1 MRFWRLLVLAA
12 CASLL
17 GSAAARLIGPRLPE
31 ILSTPSRPAGAD
43 EPVAPPS
50 GQDGGAAPD
59 GGSEG
64 LPAATPPDPP
74 PAASPRRTARTAR
87 HRGDQLADALARGIR
102 KLGERRYQIER
113 GSFELALRNLGS
125 LSGLVRVV
133 PEIRDG
139 KPSGFRLVAVKTGG
153 PFAKLGLR
161 RDDVLVSVNGL
172 DIRTPDRALEA
183 HGKLRSASRFALG
196 VMRDGRQVVQEY
208 TIR

>member
-31 ILSTPSRPAGAD
+31 ILSTRPRPAGAD
-43 EPVAPPS
+43 EPVATTA
-50 GQDGGAAPD
+50 GQDGGDASDAGAD
-59 GGSEG
+59 G
-64 LPAATPPDPP
+64 LAAATPDPP

-102 KLGERRYQIER
+102 KLGGGRYRIER
-113 GSFELALRNLGS
+113 GALELALRNLGS
-125 LSGLVRVV
+125 LSGLVRVA

-139 KPSGFRLVAVKTGG
+139 KPCGFRLVAIKAGG

-183 HGKLRSASRFALG
+183 HGRLKSASRFALG
-196 VMRDGRQVVQEY
+196 LLRDGRQLVQEY